1 MNFNIC
7 RRPILLEE
15 TFKVVSI
22 PHLSRFSRQ
31 TAIWESSEQYLLA
44 TILYKRI
51 SSFFYTHSL
60 PSSSRRTKYHLKEG
74 QVSKFFN
81 NFLKSR
87 GVRRTP
93 HRVHYK
99 KNDRLPEREG
109 GGGKIHFLVM
119 SMKHNISVFSSS
131 SSSSLSTWSSL
142 STSSLSL
149 LILSRFKSANASK
162 PSAHRSHTA
171 PLDAGSPA
179 GKKILVSRLYNHI

>member
-44 TILYKRI
+44 TISHRRI
-51 SSFFYTHSL
+51 SNYFYTNGL
-60 PSSSRRTKYHLKEG
+60 PSSSRHTKYHLKEG

-81 NFLKSR
+81 SFLKSR
-87 GVRRTP
+87 GVRQTP
-93 HRVHYK
+93 IRVHYK

-109 GGGKIHFLVM
+109 CGGKIHFLVM
-119 SMKHNISVFSSS
+119 TMKHNMSVFSSS
-131 SSSSLSTWSSL
+131 LPSSLSPSSSL
-142 STSSLSL
+142 STSSQSL
-149 LILSRFKSANASK
+149 QILSPFKSADASK
-162 PSAHRSHTA
+162 FSAHRSHTA

-179 GKKILVSRLYNHI
+179 GEKL

>member
-22 PHLSRFSRQ
+22 PHLSRFSRQQ

-87 GVRRTP
+87 GVRQTP

-99 KNDRLPEREG
+99 KKWSTSWTRG
-109 GGGKIHFLVM
+109 GWGQNPFPCYEYKAQLF
-119 SMKHNISVFSSS
+119 SVFVIIVIIFINMIISINFIAIIINIVT
-131 SSSSLSTWSSL
+131 LQ
-142 STSSLSL
+142 
-149 LILSRFKSANASK
+149 IC
-162 PSAHRSHTA
+162 
-171 PLDAGSPA
+171 
-179 GKKILVSRLYNHI
+179 

>member
-44 TILYKRI
+44 TISHRRI
-51 SSFFYTHSL
+51 SNYFYTNGL
-60 PSSSRRTKYHLKEG
+60 PSSSRHTKYHLKEG

-87 GVRRTP
+87 GVRQTP
-93 HRVHYK
+93 NRVHYQIK
-99 KNDRLPEREG
+99 
-109 GGGKIHFLVM
+109 
-119 SMKHNISVFSSS
+119 
-131 SSSSLSTWSSL
+131 L
-142 STSSLSL
+142 STSWTRGGWGQNPFPCYDYEAQHVSVFIIIA
-149 LILSRFKSANASK
+149 ILFITIIIFINFI
-162 PSAHRSHTA
+162 T
-171 PLDAGSPA
+171 
-179 GKKILVSRLYNHI
+179 IITNIVTI

>member
-44 TILYKRI
+44 TISHRRI
-51 SSFFYTHSL
+51 SNYFYTNGL
-60 PSSSRRTKYHLKEG
+60 PSSSRHTKYHLKEG

-81 NFLKSR
+81 SFLKSR
-87 GVRRTP
+87 GVRQTP
-93 HRVHYK
+93 IRVHYK

-109 GGGKIHFLVM
+109 CGGKIHFLVM
-119 SMKHNISVFSSS
+119 TMKHNMSVFSSS
-131 SSSSLSTWSSL
+131 LP
-142 STSSLSL
+142 SSLSL
-149 LILSRFKSANASK
+149 QILSPFESADASK
-162 PSAHRSHTA
+162 FSAHRSHTA

-179 GKKILVSRLYNHI
+179 GEKL

>member
-44 TILYKRI
+44 TISHRRI
-51 SSFFYTHSL
+51 SSYFYTHSL
-60 PSSSRRTKYHLKEG
+60 PSSLRCTKYHLKEV
-74 QVSKFFN
+74 QVSKYFN
-81 NFLKSR
+81 KSR
-87 GVRRTP
+87 GVRQTP
-93 HRVHYK
+93 NPITK
-99 KNDRLPEREG
+99 KNDRLPEPKG

-131 SSSSLSTWSSL
+131 SSPSLSTWSSL
-142 STSSLSL
+142 STLSL